1 MAGRRL
7 VRSPALV
14 KRHGAQEGGSAMS
27 DGRTTDITLSRRAAL
42 RLLGGLGATTL
53 LAACG
58 SNATPTTAT
67 SASSSTSSSSAS
79 SSTATSAASS
89 AGSTTTAAGG
99 ASTTAMT
106 TAAASS
112 KAATTST
119 GSSTASAT
127 KATGGT
133 PAAGAAGTPAIELP
147 NLGIK
152 LPTQKL
158 NFHWVQ
164 SGPGP
169 KTDFFKPY
177 FAAYQQAHN
186 NITIQL
192 DELPW
197 PEIGK
202 VVPLGIQGGNAPDVF
217 QIPQNVTAGQVVQEG
232 WVQPLDD
239 IMPNFQQWKA
249 AFPPGSFLDG
259 VHVFNGKTYTFPFV
273 TGQRYGTLLLYNRQ
287 HVQQAGLDFQAKF
300 LTWDDYR
307 AAAQKFTQ
315 QGAGKYYGVIIEG
328 AQTANWGTDVSNLA
342 EMAGAAG
349 GEFNWKTGQYN
360 YASDQFLAAIELLLA
375 LKAGGSVFPG
385 SLSLNAQQARSR
397 FTTGVAGMMLQGPWN
412 IATWAKTVPDFDFD
426 VTSQP
431 VPNSGTPLPLSYGPA
446 GGFVWVYAKSKY
458 PEVAADLIY
467 YIGTEQGQAAY
478 AARSGGAE
486 LMVFAQANQVAGLD
500 PRVLHVNDL
509 FAKQM
514 RLGPSPNVRN
524 PDIEQVDLETKAVTP
539 DFGTTV
545 QGIVTGQLGDP
556 KAAMQGLQ
564 DRMTKERERAVKAA
578 QAKGAK
584 VSLDDYKFP
593 NWDSTKDYTQA
604 DYDALK
610 H

>member
-1 MAGRRL
+1 MIDER
-7 VRSPALV
+7 PANV
-14 KRHGAQEGGSAMS
+14 M
-27 DGRTTDITLSRRAAL
+27 LSRRAAL
-42 RLLGGLGATTL
+42 RLLGGLGATAL

-58 SNATPTTAT
+58 SSATPTTVAGT
-67 SASSSTSSSSAS
+67 SSSAS
-79 SSTATSAASS
+79 SSSSSSATTSAAK
-89 AGSTTTAAGG
+89 TTAAAGGG
-99 ASTTAMT
+99 ASTTTTT

-112 KAATTST
+112 QAVTTATTNSKAATTT
-119 GSSTASAT
+119 AGSSAASAT
-127 KATGGT
+127 KAAGGT
-133 PAAGAAGTPAIELP
+133 PGAAGTPAIELP
-147 NLGIK
+147 NIGIK
-152 LPTQKL
+152 LPTDKL
-158 NFHWVQ
+158 NFHWVM

-177 FAAYQQAHN
+177 FAAYQQAHS

-202 VVPLGIQGGNAPDVF
+202 VVPLGVQNGNAPDVF
-217 QIPQNVTAGQVVQEG
+217 QIPQNVTAGQAVAEG
-232 WVQPLDD
+232 WVRPLDD

-249 AFPPGSFLDG
+249 AFPDGSFLDG
-259 VHVFNGKTYTFPFV
+259 VHIFNGKTYTFPFV
-273 TGQRYGTLLLYNRQ
+273 TGQRYGTLLLYNQQ
-287 HVQQAGLDFQAKF
+287 HIQQAGLDLKTKPI
-300 LTWDDYR
+300 TWDEYR
-307 AAAQKFTQ
+307 AAAKELTQ

-360 YASDQFLAAIELLLA
+360 YTSDQFMAAIELLLA
-375 LKAGGSVFPG
+375 LKADNSVFPG

-412 IATWAKTVPDFDFD
+412 IATWQKTVPDFDFE
-426 VTSQP
+426 VASQP

-446 GGFVWVYAKSKY
+446 GGFVWVYAKTKY

-486 LMVFAQANQVAGLD
+486 PMVFAQANQVAGLD
-500 PRVLHVNDL
+500 PRVLYVNQL

-514 RLGPSPNVRN
+514 RLAPSPNVRN
-524 PDIEQVDLETKAVTP
+524 PDIAQVDLETKGVTP
-539 DFGTTV
+539 NFGQVV
-545 QGIVTGQLGDP
+545 QGVFTGQLGDP
-556 KAAMQGLQ
+556 KAAMQDLQ
-564 DRMTKERERAVKAA
+564 DRMTKERERSIKAA

-593 NWDSTKDYTQA
+593 NWDPTKDYTQA

-610 H
+610 Q